1 MIDGA
6 GQTWKHGERGRKK
19 GEEGGRKRD
28 RDGRELPSF
37 PERCEKARLSLLR
50 AENRDDE
57 RKYKSQA
64 AADVNTATPSRFL
77 PANIVNPL
85 HLEKMAIR
93 SYHGTT
99 TLRVADRTNECHDA
113 GNLQLQCNVTTR
125 NPSSRLPLFSLGDHG
140 WTHQFPGE
148 AFFFAR
154 NCTPKRFSF
163 AYYRQVEQVVI

>member
-6 GQTWKHGERGRKK
+6 GQTRKHGERGRKK

-64 AADVNTATPSRFL
+64 AADVNTAIPSRFL

-85 HLEKMAIR
+85 RPEKMAIR

-99 TLRVADRTNECHDA
+99 TVRVADRTNECLDA
-113 GNLQLQCNVTTR
+113 GNLRLRCNVTTR

-140 WTHQFPGE
+140 
-148 AFFFAR
+148 
-154 NCTPKRFSF
+154 
-163 AYYRQVEQVVI
+163 